1 MNENI
6 VVLVSFFSAAL
17 SFQIVLL
24 NRYAAIVLEVL
35 VSFTAFML
43 LFFLNVPVAAAALVP
58 VWILGALICSL
69 VLFSEGSN
77 KNASDK
83 IVESRE
89 KAKLLEK
96 DLLSARKEFASLV
109 KSEKESILM
118 YSVIKVLSEATEA
131 ESVKAQFMKY
141 ISDILEAEKFAF
153 CLVGRGMEMTLV
165 CRTEDFKILPGEL
178 AAKFPKI
185 FGEKREKFS
194 FLPEEKILLFPVY
207 HFEDLC
213 GLFVSRCEDNLAAS
227 DLAARAE
234 NFFSQISFAVR
245 RLQLFSQ
252 VDSLSR
258 VDGLTGTYR
267 RNVLDEKIEEEIKRA
282 NSFKTTF
289 AFMIADIDHFKEVN
303 DRYGHQFGDFV
314 LRRVGEILKNSVY
327 ETDFV
332 GRYGG
337 EEFGIILP
345 RADCEGVLRK
355 AEAIRSKIENEVFTI
370 GFESVK
376 ITLSIGIAHFPRD
389 AADAAQIIKMADDAL
404 YYAKEHGRNRVVDI
418 TMVRRSDA
426 KY

>member
-1 MNENI
+1 M
-6 VVLVSFFSAAL
+6 
-17 SFQIVLL
+17 
-24 NRYAAIVLEVL
+24 
-35 VSFTAFML
+35 
-43 LFFLNVPVAAAALVP
+43 
-58 VWILGALICSL
+58 
-69 VLFSEGSN
+69 
-77 KNASDK
+77 
-83 IVESRE
+83 
-89 KAKLLEK
+89 
-96 DLLSARKEFASLV
+96 
-109 KSEKESILM
+109 
-118 YSVIKVLSEATEA
+118 
-131 ESVKAQFMKY
+131 
-141 ISDILEAEKFAF
+141 
-153 CLVGRGMEMTLV
+153 
-165 CRTEDFKILPGEL
+165 
-178 AAKFPKI
+178 
-185 FGEKREKFS
+185 
-194 FLPEEKILLFPVY
+194 
-207 HFEDLC
+207 
-213 GLFVSRCEDNLAAS
+213 
-227 DLAARAE
+227 
-234 NFFSQISFAVR
+234 
-245 RLQLFSQ
+245 
-252 VDSLSR
+252 
-258 VDGLTGTYR
+258 
-267 RNVLDEKIEEEIKRA
+267 LDEKIEEEIKRA